1 MKRVGKPVFFI
12 VVLLIAF
19 LTVTSFFGISNTYG
33 DLRTVYIKGGND
45 IRWGIDVRGGVD
57 VTFTPP
63 EGVDATDTQM
73 TAAESVIKQRLISLN
88 ITDSEVYT
96 DTAKDRIIV
105 RFPWKEDEED
115 FDPEK
120 AIEELGATAELTF
133 REGIEIDD
141 EGKPTGT
148 TLENVILNGN
158 DVDEAV
164 AGIDQN
170 TNKYIV
176 SLELTSTGAQKF
188 ADATGKL
195 AASKGQISIWMD
207 DTLISAPSVNE
218 KIPSGKAMISG
229 NFTSE
234 EAQSL
239 ANKINSG
246 ALPFKLQTE
255 NFSTIN
261 PTLGLGARDAMVL
274 AGVIAFILICIFM
287 VIMYKLPGVVACI
300 ALLGQVAGTIAAI
313 SGYFPP
319 FPSFTLTLPGIA
331 GIILAIGIGVDA
343 NVITAER
350 IKEEI
355 KAGRT
360 LDGAISTGYSRA
372 FSAIFDGNITIIIT
386 ALVLMGAFG
395 APTSMMAKLFSP
407 IFSWLGSS
415 TAGAIYSFGYTL
427 VVGVVLNFLFGVL
440 STKLMT
446 KSLSQFKAFRKPKL
460 YGGAK

>member
-1 MKRVGKPVFFI
+1 
-12 VVLLIAF
+12 
-19 LTVTSFFGISNTYG
+19 
-33 DLRTVYIKGGND
+33 
-45 IRWGIDVRGGVD
+45 
-57 VTFTPP
+57 
-63 EGVDATDTQM
+63 
-73 TAAESVIKQRLISLN
+73 
-88 ITDSEVYT
+88 
-96 DTAKDRIIV
+96 
-105 RFPWKEDEED
+105 
-115 FDPEK
+115 
-120 AIEELGATAELTF
+120 
-133 REGIEIDD
+133 
-141 EGKPTGT
+141 
-148 TLENVILNGN
+148 
-158 DVDEAV
+158 
-164 AGIDQN
+164 
-170 TNKYIV
+170 
-176 SLELTSTGAQKF
+176 
-188 ADATGKL
+188 
-195 AASKGQISIWMD
+195 MD